1 MKKISAVFLF
11 SNGSCRNRFM
21 GVVKCQIVGAIF
33 IHNHIEVGVVLL
45 F

>member
-1 MKKISAVFLF
+1 
-11 SNGSCRNRFM
+11 M